1 VTSLKKLWEGN
12 GKGMHEGSGQ
22 SYWNG
27 KGTRNLPL
35 KKNDAG
41 KKTFRIANESEK
53 VFARIFD
60 EF

>member
-1 VTSLKKLWEGN
+1 
-12 GKGMHEGSGQ
+12 MHEGSGQ